1 MTNPQLTK
9 PALSESSDTVD
20 DEIAALIAR
29 AGQDPVAVQI
39 LSRMQGQGLKV
50 LRELMDH
57 VTRTLA
63 ALDTVKPAPPAVRN
77 GATQLAA
84 ASRDRESA
92 AKQRR
97 ELAQDLVIGALVNL
111 NNPDWN
117 PLDPSTSK
125 DESSSAIMSLLNL
138 QLPPNR

>member
-1 MTNPQLTK
+1 
-9 PALSESSDTVD
+9 
-20 DEIAALIAR
+20 
-29 AGQDPVAVQI
+29 
-39 LSRMQGQGLKV
+39 MQGQGLKV

-97 ELAQDLVIGALVNL
+97 ELAQDLVIGALINL